1 MQKEN
6 VKQWMSPPKPSCISC
21 YNTPLVNPF
30 SLYIFNSLQ
39 NLLVKWIH
47 IDFSEP
53 QFLQPLP
60 CIAWCF
66 FRSLSSEKPQ
76 WVSILDP
83 VNDDKESF
91 LTHLLGFEH
100 NAGLE
105 FLVVIGLKKKLDALG
120 RASLGNRFFSMQQRI
135 SDYDVV
141 NLLLLVCSG
150 VIRQR
155 SLQCG

>member
-1 MQKEN
+1 
-6 VKQWMSPPKPSCISC
+6 MSPPKPSYISC

-105 FLVVIGLKKKLDALG
+105 FLVVIGLKKNLMHWEEHLLEID
-120 RASLGNRFFSMQQRI
+120 FSA
-135 SDYDVV
+135 
-141 NLLLLVCSG
+141 CSRES
-150 VIRQR
+150 VIMML
-155 SLQCG
+155 SICSC